1 MLGSS
6 AYRVLDFC
14 VGKYDF
20 SPIAQVR
27 LRRVNQLQQLDI
39 FLDSTVI
46 GAAFVREAVDLR
58 QDHAQPII
66 ADAEGRLQHVLAPA
80 ESREMVWVQ
89 YFQRNQ
95 V

>member
-14 VGKYDF
+14 AGKYDS

-39 FLDSTVI
+39 FLDSTVV
-46 GAAFVREAVDLR
+46 GAACVHEVVDLR
-58 QDHAQPII
+58 QDHAQAII
-66 ADAEGRLQHVLAPA
+66 ADSEGGLQHVLPHA